1 MANRSAP
8 NRAPA
13 RLRCAIYT
21 RKSSEEGLEQ
31 DFNSLDAQREACEAF
46 IASQKREGWALVGE
60 MYDDGGFSGATMERP
75 AFQRLLSDVSA
86 GQIDVVVVYK
96 VDRLTR
102 SLSDFA
108 KIVDIFDKH
117 AVSFV
122 SVTQQFN
129 TTSSMGRL
137 TLNIL
142 LSFAQFERE
151 VTGERIRDKIAASKK
166 KGMWMGGQPSLGYDV
181 RDRKLIVNSAEAETV
196 RHIFRRYT
204 ELKSVRELKED
215 LDSAG
220 IVSKVRTAS
229 DGSRY
234 GGQPI
239 ARGALYLM
247 LQNRIYRGEIV
258 HTGKSYPG
266 EHEAIVDEALWN
278 KVQAILSKNRVDRAN
293 GTTGSE
299 PHLLTGILFDAQGGR
314 MSPTHANKKG
324 TRYRYYISR
333 SLLEGSAK
341 AKAEGQRIPA
351 AALESL
357 VARRIRD
364 WLADPAAILQ
374 AAQHAS
380 SDAATQKRLIERA
393 RYFAAGD
400 HDLETQGLRTFMR
413 SSILRVQV
421 HMDHIDI
428 LLDQDRV
435 RWCLDETAEQT
446 EPIDKAQSE
455 VDRQVTTLSIPARL
469 KRTGKEMRIIVDDGS
484 EPTTPDTGLV
494 RLLVRANVIRDKLL
508 SDRSLTFEE
517 IARSEGVVPSYA
529 TRLFRLT
536 LLAPD
541 IVSAILTGRHPPELT
556 ARRLMDDTRLPPDWN
571 EQRQRLGFESA
582 HWGAGWRRRG

>member
-8 NRAPA
+8 SPNRVPA

-60 MYDDGGFSGATMERP
+60 MYDDGGFSGATVERP

-86 GQIDVVVVYK
+86 GKIDVVVVYK

-181 RDRKLIVNSAEAETV
+181 KDRKLVVNPTEAGTV

-215 LDSAG
+215 LDAAG

-234 GGQPI
+234 GGQRI

-258 HTGKSYPG
+258 HKGKSYPG
-266 EHEAIVDEALWN
+266 EHEAIVDETLWN
-278 KVQAILSKNRVDRAN
+278 NVQAILSQNRVDRAI
-293 GTTGSE
+293 GVAGREGS
-299 PHLLTGILFDAQGGR
+299 LLTGILFDAQGGR

-333 SLLEGSAK
+333 SLLEGSTK
-341 AKAEGQRIPA
+341 AKIEGQRIPA

-357 VARRIRD
+357 VVRRIRD
-364 WLADPAAILQ
+364 WLADPASILQ
-374 AAQHAS
+374 AIQHAAS
-380 SDAATQKRLIERA
+380 GAATQKRLIERA
-393 RYFAAGD
+393 RDLAKQD
-400 HDLETQGLRTFMR
+400 HDRGPEGLRALMR
-413 SSILRVQV
+413 ASIVRVQV
-421 HMDHIDI
+421 HADRIDI
-428 LLDQDRV
+428 MLDQDRLLG
-435 RWCLDETAEQT
+435 CLDEAGKA
-446 EPIDKAQSE
+446 EPIDKAQPE
-455 VDRQVTTLSIPARL
+455 ANRQVTTLSIPARL
-469 KRTGKEMRIIVDDGS
+469 RRTGKEMRIVVSDGS
-484 EPTTPDTGLV
+484 EPAIPDTGLV
-494 RLLVRANVIRDKLL
+494 RLLVRANAIRDQLL
-508 SDRSLTFEE
+508 ADRSRTFED
-517 IARSEGVVPSYA
+517 IAKSEGVVPSYA

-541 IVSAILTGRHPPELT
+541 IVSAVVNGRHPPELT
-556 ARRLMDDTRLPPDWN
+556 ARRLMDDTRLPLDWN

-582 HWGAGWRRRG
+582 H

>member
-1 MANRSAP
+1 MANRSALNS
-8 NRAPA
+8 NRASA
-13 RLRCAIYT
+13 KLRCAIYT

-46 IASQKREGWALVGE
+46 IASQKREGWALVRE
-60 MYDDGGFSGATMERP
+60 IYDDGGFSGATIERP

-102 SLSDFA
+102 SLSDFV
-108 KIVDIFDKH
+108 KIVDIFDQH

-137 TLNIL
+137 TLNML

-166 KGMWMGGQPSLGYDV
+166 KGMWMGGLPSLGYDV
-181 RDRKLIVNSAEAETV
+181 KDRKLIVNTKEAETV
-196 RHIFRRYT
+196 RYIFRRYS

-215 LDSAG
+215 LDATS

-258 HTGKSYPG
+258 HKGKSYPG
-266 EHEAIVDEALWN
+266 EHEAIVDEALWTN
-278 KVQAILSKNRVDRAN
+278 VQAILAQNRVDRAN
-293 GTTGSE
+293 GKAGNE
-299 PHLLTGILFDAQGGR
+299 PNQLTGILFDARGGR

-333 SLLEGSAK
+333 SLLDGSAK
-341 AKAEGQRIPA
+341 AKTEGQRIPA

-357 VARRIRD
+357 VVRRIRA
-364 WLADPAAILQ
+364 WLADPPSILQ
-374 AAQHAS
+374 AIQQAA
-380 SDAATQKRLIERA
+380 SDAVTQKRLIERA
-393 RYFAAGD
+393 RNLAKQD
-400 HDLETQGLRTFMR
+400 HDRGIEGLRAFMR
-413 SSILRVQV
+413 ASIVRVQV
-421 HMDHIDI
+421 HADHIDI
-428 LLDQDRV
+428 MLDQDQVCR
-435 RWCLDETAEQT
+435 CLDERAKQI
-446 EPIDKAQSE
+446 EPSE
-455 VDRQVTTLSIPARL
+455 KISSEPDRQVTTLSIPARL
-469 KRTGKEMRIIVDDGS
+469 KRTGKEMRILVDDGS
-484 EPTTPDTGLV
+484 APATPDAGLV
-494 RLLVRANVIRDKLL
+494 RLLVRANAIRDQLL
-508 SDRSLTFEE
+508 ADRSLTFED
-517 IARSEGVVPSYA
+517 IAKSEGVVPSYA

-541 IVSAILTGRHPPELT
+541 IVSAILSGRHPPELT
-556 ARRLMDDTRLPPDWN
+556 ARRLMDDTRLPLDWN
-571 EQRQRLGFESA
+571 EQRQSLGFASA
-582 HWGAGWRRRG
+582 H

>member
-1 MANRSAP
+1 MANRPAP

-13 RLRCAIYT
+13 RLRCGIYT

-46 IASQKREGWALVGE
+46 IASQRREGWALVGE

-75 AFQRLLSDVSA
+75 AFHRLLSDVSA

-108 KIVDIFDKH
+108 KIVDLFDRH

-129 TTSSMGRL
+129 TTTSMGRL

-181 RDRKLIVNSAEAETV
+181 KDRKLIVNTTEAETV
-196 RHIFRRYT
+196 RHIFRRYY

-215 LDSAG
+215 LDAAS

-234 GGQPI
+234 GGQPLS
-239 ARGALYLM
+239 RGALYLM

-258 HTGKSYPG
+258 HKGKSYPG

-278 KVQAILSKNRVDRAN
+278 NVQAILAQNRVDRAN
-293 GTTGSE
+293 GTTGNE
-299 PHLLTGILFDAQGGR
+299 PSLLTGILFDAQGGR

-333 SLLEGSAK
+333 SLLEK
-341 AKAEGQRIPA
+341 AKAAGQRVPA

-357 VARRIRD
+357 VVRRIRG
-364 WLADPAAILQ
+364 WLADPASILQ
-374 AAQHAS
+374 AIQHAA
-380 SDAATQKRLIERA
+380 SDAVAQKRLIERA
-393 RYFAAGD
+393 R
-400 HDLETQGLRTFMR
+400 DLAKQDLHLGIEGLRAFMR
-413 SSILRVQV
+413 ASIVRVQV
-421 HMDHIDI
+421 HADRIDI
-428 LLDQDRV
+428 MLDQGQV
-435 RWCLDETAEQT
+435 CQCLDETAKQT
-446 EPIDKAQSE
+446 EPSE
-455 VDRQVTTLSIPARL
+455 KTPSEANRQVTTVSIPARL

-484 EPTTPDTGLV
+484 EPAIPDTGLG
-494 RLLVRANVIRDKLL
+494 RLLVRANAIRDQLL
-508 SDRSLTFEE
+508 ADRSLTFED
-517 IARSEGVVPSYA
+517 IAKSEGVVPSYA

-541 IVSAILTGRHPPELT
+541 IVSAILSGRHPPELT
-556 ARRLMDDTRLPPDWN
+556 ARRLMDDTRLPLDWN
-571 EQRQRLGFESA
+571 EQRQRLGFASA
-582 HWGAGWRRRG
+582 H